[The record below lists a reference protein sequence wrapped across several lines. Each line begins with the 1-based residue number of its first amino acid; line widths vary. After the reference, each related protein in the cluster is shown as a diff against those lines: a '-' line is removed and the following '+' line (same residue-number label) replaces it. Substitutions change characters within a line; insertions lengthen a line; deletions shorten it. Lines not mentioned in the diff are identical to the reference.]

1 MLTHGQGDYACTN
14 PNRNPRCAYNLVSTT
29 YEVFVNPKKI
39 KTNENKASGHF
50 YRHEFDQVD
59 SILGRF

>member
-1 MLTHGQGDYACTN
+1 VCTN

-29 YEVFVNPKKI
+29 NEVFVNLKRI
-39 KTNENKASGHF
+39 KTNENKAYGHF

-59 SILGRF
+59 SIA